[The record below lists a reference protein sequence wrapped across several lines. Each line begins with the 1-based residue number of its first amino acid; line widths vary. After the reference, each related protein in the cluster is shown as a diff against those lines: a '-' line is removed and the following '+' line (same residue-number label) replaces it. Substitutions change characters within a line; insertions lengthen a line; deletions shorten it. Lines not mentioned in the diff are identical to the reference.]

1 MTDTDICPFYKKI
14 VKTRDKAICCDLCSK
29 LIHIKC
35 KNLND
40 LDYEYLKNNDKTW
53 CCKTCIQEILPFWN
67 KKINPNNINLG
78 SVGIGPNLK
87 NLLCQLNTLSEKEK
101 IDNENLA
108 NCKYRDINYFCSLDV
123 KLKSKYLSFFHL
135 KINSL
140 SKNLDNFN
148 HDINKSKL
156 EFDILSISESFQ
168 FISVYFRIIS
178 FHFSHDIEQT
188 STESTAGEALLYIN
202 KRHSCKTRP
211 DLAIYK
217 SKKLESIFVH
227 VVLPK
232 NSNLI
237 VGCIYKHP
245 WIYGNVMTII
255 LIRF

>member
-1 MTDTDICPFYKKI
+1 MNILKIKIKPGAVILFLRKK
-14 VKTRDKAICCDLCSK
+14 
-29 LIHIKC
+29 
-35 KNLND
+35 N
-40 LDYEYLKNNDKTW
+40 
-53 CCKTCIQEILPFWN
+53 
-67 KKINPNNINLG
+67 
-78 SVGIGPNLK
+78 
-87 NLLCQLNTLSEKEK
+87 
-101 IDNENLA
+101 DNENLA
-108 NCKYRDINYFCSLDV
+108 NCKYKDKSYFTSLDV

-135 KINSL
+135 KMNSL

-148 HDINKSKL
+148 HDIKEPKL